1 MQPQLLYMTMNE
13 NTLNNKATRLFIL
26 LGGFFVANAILAE
39 LIGVKIFS
47 LEHSLNI
54 EPLTLS
60 LFGIDNLSFNLTT
73 GVLLWPFVFIL
84 TDLINEYYGKRGVK
98 LLSYLTAG
106 LILYAFVMI
115 AFSIKL
121 APADFWPQ
129 SHISPNLSAEEQATL
144 RAGVGDYNEAFRVI
158 FGQGQWIIVGSLVA
172 FLVGQIIDVKVF
184 HQVKKVTGERWIWL
198 RATGS
203 TLVSQF
209 IDSFVV
215 LFIAFY
221 IGADW
226 SLTLVL
232 AIGVV
237 NYIYKFTMA
246 VILTPLLYGVH
257 HIIERYLGE
266 ELATNLKQ
274 RALSES
280 D

>member
-1 MQPQLLYMTMNE
+1 MTMNE

-54 EPLTLS
+54 EPLALS

-121 APADFWPQ
+121 VPADFWPQ
-129 SHISPNLSAEEQATL
+129 AHISPNLSAEEKATL

-237 NYIYKFTMA
+237 NYIYKFAMA

-274 RALSES
+274 RALSKS

>member
-54 EPLTLS
+54 DPLKLS

>member
-1 MQPQLLYMTMNE
+1 MTMNE

-54 EPLTLS
+54 EPLALS

-73 GVLLWPFVFIL
+73 GVLLWPLVFIL

-121 APADFWPQ
+121 VPADFWPQ

-274 RALSES
+274 RALVES